1 MHSHAYSLTVCSTL
15 STIVRSLFH
24 RSVGNQIDA
33 DSACMTDLPM
43 RRQTPR
49 RLPGS
54 GLALAVLE
62 ATLEATAQA
71 RQGIPMAVP
80 AKLLGF

>member
-1 MHSHAYSLTVCSTL
+1 MLHT
-15 STIVRSLFH
+15 
-24 RSVGNQIDA
+24 A
-33 DSACMTDLPM
+33 DSACVTDLPM

-62 ATLEATAQA
+62 ATVQA

>member
-1 MHSHAYSLTVCSTL
+1 
-15 STIVRSLFH
+15 
-24 RSVGNQIDA
+24 
-33 DSACMTDLPM
+33 MTDLPM